1 VNPIETIMNLLPFIT
16 DDELKA
22 VADFIARRL
31 RANKPAT
38 DKPKRYPYVFECAGC
53 KCLVDS
59 ERSDAI
65 TCSPACRVTAH
76 RNGYAK
82 ALRELARQSW
92 LDVPP
97 AMILQIKA
105 ASLLLPGA
113 KKRLNSGEVKLD
125 DLRSEIWLAYW
136 ALVKK
141 AINDATS

>member
-1 VNPIETIMNLLPFIT
+1 MNPIETIMDLLPFIT

-22 VADFIARRL
+22 VADFIATRR
-31 RANKPAT
+31 RANKPET

-82 ALRELARQSW
+82 ALRELAKQSW

-97 AMILQIKA
+97 AMILQTKA
-105 ASLLLPGA
+105 ACLLLPDA
-113 KKRLNSGEVKLD
+113 ENRLKSGEVRLD
-125 DLRSEIWLAYW
+125 YLRGEIWSAYW
-136 ALVKK
+136 ALIQK
-141 AINDATS
+141 ATNGSL